1 MGTSFQ
7 KTKKQR
13 LQAKIF
19 SNDHSQFCFIGVSL
33 KVGVDSASF
42 AADLQC
48 GIRKEC
54 LFEDT
59 KLAATAEQTFSVERN
74 LEETSCEE
82 CSSLCEET
90 DVCVAWMFH
99 KRSGQCD
106 ILSGY
111 FQGYNIQNQ
120 NVVSGIKNCR
130 GRGVADAFNSQQLP
144 SSLISG

>member
-1 MGTSFQ
+1 MGE
-7 KTKKQR
+7 KTK
-13 LQAKIF
+13 
-19 SNDHSQFCFIGVSL
+19 SNDSKQKYFQMTILNFLFCLIGVSL

-42 AADLQC
+42 AAELQC

-59 KLAATAEQTFSVERN
+59 KLAATAEQN

>member
-1 MGTSFQ
+1 MLVLTIKRSSESLLFR
-7 KTKKQR
+7 KPK
-13 LQAKIF
+13 
-19 SNDHSQFCFIGVSL
+19 SNDYKQKYFQMTILNFLFCFIGVSL

-59 KLAATAEQTFSVERN
+59 KLAATAEQTFSVEKN

-90 DVCVAWMFH
+90 D
-99 KRSGQCD
+99 G
-106 ILSGY
+106 ILY
-111 FQGYNIQNQ
+111 FLYVLTLKGK
-120 NVVSGIKNCR
+120 G
-130 GRGVADAFNSQQLP
+130 
-144 SSLISG
+144 